1 MRIGFLISDQHFG
14 VCGGIG
20 QFAKSFCECADRNG
34 WIVDFIIDKPIRK
47 REGSL
52 ESVFEKHQFF
62 YPSKPLSYGTH
73 TSYFQF
79 GDSINQEK
87 IINFRE
93 SIVNALTQNIYNFFI
108 VNTPEGLPALHGLW
122 VHKHVPIIYYT
133 HIENMVFFENDRN
146 DTFLES
152 FNQQITNW
160 FTLEGVIVGTQTE
173 QNRQNI
179 IAKYPTARVKALP
192 MFVPEQGLLENK
204 NTKRDGVLFI
214 GRHEQRKN
222 PELFIKTLVD
232 IRNKHNIELP
242 AKVMTRGTHKEKWEE
257 SFAEVGYT
265 NYQLKFDIIG
275 QEKVDFIQSA
285 KLAFHPSLRESFGFS
300 AFETLHSCRT
310 ILIDEYSWWKN
321 FKDAPHL
328 TVSSKSTVADDIFK
342 LYNLADY
349 DVDAINEYSS
359 KIDLDSKNKWGSFFE
374 GLSMQEILRDSANSF
389 IGRKN
394 QLTELID
401 EKGQIKISEYYKN
414 GFRQD
419 LFDKLMQTIK
429 KSYKIFNKK
438 GYTLLSNSDTLK
450 DETDS
455 ISELFS

>member
-1 MRIGFLISDQHFG
+1 MG
-14 VCGGIG
+14 
-20 QFAKSFCECADRNG
+20 
-34 WIVDFIIDKPIRK
+34 
-47 REGSL
+47 
-52 ESVFEKHQFF
+52 
-62 YPSKPLSYGTH
+62 
-73 TSYFQF
+73 
-79 GDSINQEK
+79 
-87 IINFRE
+87 
-93 SIVNALTQNIYNFFI
+93 
-108 VNTPEGLPALHGLW
+108 
-122 VHKHVPIIYYT
+122 
-133 HIENMVFFENDRN
+133 
-146 DTFLES
+146 
-152 FNQQITNW
+152 
-160 FTLEGVIVGTQTE
+160 
-173 QNRQNI
+173 
-179 IAKYPTARVKALP
+179 
-192 MFVPEQGLLENK
+192 
-204 NTKRDGVLFI
+204 
-214 GRHEQRKN
+214 
-222 PELFIKTLVD
+222 
-232 IRNKHNIELP
+232 
-242 AKVMTRGTHKEKWEE
+242 E